1 MTIRAATRHSQGGRP
16 LPRMT
21 AGRGQG
27 RTPHGSRLLTR
38 TLIALIMGLL
48 LVGGGTP
55 TPTHA
60 TPPPN
65 TWTDAGAFT
74 PFSGVVF
81 QTATLL
87 PNGKVLVAGGCLFD
101 TGGCSSGMS
110 GMTEAELYDPQ
121 SGLWSQAPWMTV
133 PRVGHTA
140 TLLATGRVLITGG
153 CSIIVNNAC
162 PPLASTEL
170 YDPQTGTWTVG
181 VSLSVPRGGQTA
193 TLLPSGKVLIAGG
206 GGANNSYLSTAELYD
221 PQSGQWTATGSM
233 SQGRGGH
240 TATLLSSGRVLVAG
254 GTGMTG
260 TVTSAELYDP
270 QTGSWSATGSPLDAL
285 GGAPA
290 TLLHTG
296 RVLVVSALGA
306 ELYDPATGSWTR
318 TGRRPIPGTAGGST
332 ATLLANGQ
340 VLVAGG
346 GNAPVVPTAEIYD
359 PLSDLWAQTGSMTV
373 GRANA
378 VAVRL
383 MDGRVLVIGGCCVPN
398 LPFEPLTG
406 SEIYTPGPSPLAVL
420 STNLLLL
427 GNVRLYTPGI
437 TQTFSIVNVG
447 TLPLVV
453 SSVTVTGTNSADVT
467 TATPCL
473 GMPIAPQGRCSIGV
487 RLTPSTLGTISPYL
501 LITDNA
507 PGSPQSVG
515 TIGNGTYL
523 SVAPQPAHAG
533 AVITVTAGGFMPSPD
548 GPIYTGEPIS
558 VSLVN
563 QQSSYSL
570 GTHTTNFKG
579 AIIFQAT
586 LPITATGFYL
596 VQAVGQ
602 QSGIVARTV
611 LRVIP

>member
-1 MTIRAATRHSQGGRP
+1 MTIRAATRRSQGGRP
-16 LPRMT
+16 LPRMA

-38 TLIALIMGLL
+38 TLLALIMGLL
-48 LVGGGTP
+48 LVGGGGP

-60 TPPPN
+60 TPQPN
-65 TWTDAGAFT
+65 TWADAGAFT

-87 PNGKVLVAGGCLFD
+87 PNGTVLVAGGCPGLD
-101 TGGCSSGMS
+101 NGGCADGLSGVKD
-110 GMTEAELYDPQ
+110 AELYDPQ
-121 SGLWSQAPWMTV
+121 SGLWSQALRMTV
-133 PRVGHTA
+133 PRMAHTA
-140 TLLATGRVLITGG
+140 TLLATGRVLVTGG
-153 CSIIVNNAC
+153 CSPIVNHVC
-162 PPLASTEL
+162 TPLASTEL
-170 YDPQTGTWTVG
+170 YDPQTGIWTAG
-181 VSLSVPRGGQTA
+181 ASLSVPREAQTA
-193 TLLPSGKVLIAGG
+193 TLLSSGKVLIAGG
-206 GGANNSYLSTAELYD
+206 VSVNNSYLSTAELYD
-221 PQSGQWTATGSM
+221 SQSGQWTATGSM
-233 SQGRGGH
+233 GQARAGH
-240 TATLLSSGRVLVAG
+240 TATLLPSGQVLVTQ
-254 GTGMTG
+254 GTLTG
-260 TVTSAELYDP
+260 TVASAELYDP
-270 QTGSWSATGSPLDAL
+270 QTGSWSATGSTLDAL
-285 GGAPA
+285 GGATA

-296 RVLVVSALGA
+296 RVLVVSALSA

-318 TGRRPIPGTAGGST
+318 TRPMPVQQPGST
-332 ATLLANGQ
+332 ATLLADGQ

-346 GNAPVVPTAEIYD
+346 GNWPASSTAELYD
-359 PLSDLWAQTGSMTV
+359 PLSGMWAQTGSMIV

-378 VAVRL
+378 AAVRL
-383 MDGRVLVIGGCCVPN
+383 IDGRVLAIGGCCSFGPSQ
-398 LPFEPLTG
+398 PLDG
-406 SEIYTPGPSPLAVL
+406 SELYTPGPGPLAAL
-420 STNLLLL
+420 SDNQLFL

-437 TQTFSIVNVG
+437 TQTFSIVNLG

-473 GMPIAPQGRCSIGV
+473 GVPIAPRGRCSIGA
-487 RLTPSTLGTISPYL
+487 RLTPSTLGTRSPWL

-533 AVITVTAGGFMPSPD
+533 AVITVTAGGFQPSPD
-548 GPIYTGEPIS
+548 GSIYPGEAIS

-570 GTHTTNFKG
+570 GTHTTNVKG

-602 QSGIVARTV
+602 QSGIVARTA
-611 LRVIP
+611 LRVTP

>member
-1 MTIRAATRHSQGGRP
+1 MTTRAATRRSQAGRP
-16 LPRMT
+16 LPRMA

-38 TLIALIMGLL
+38 TLLALIMGLL
-48 LVGGGTP
+48 LVGGGGP

-65 TWTDAGAFT
+65 TWADAGVF
-74 PFSGVVF
+74 FSGVSF
-81 QTATLL
+81 PTATLL
-87 PNGKVLVAGGCLFD
+87 PNGTVLVAGGCGLLD
-101 TGGCSSGMS
+101 QNGGCASWGPVND
-110 GMTEAELYDPQ
+110 AEIYDPQ
-121 SGLWSQAPWMTV
+121 SGLWSQAASRMTV
-133 PRVGHTA
+133 RRLGHTA
-140 TLLATGRVLITGG
+140 TLLATGRVLVTGG
-153 CSIIVNNAC
+153 CNSSGSSVC
-162 PPLASTEL
+162 TSVASTEL
-170 YDPQTGTWTVG
+170 YDPQTGTWTAA
-181 VSLSVPRGGQTA
+181 VSLSVPRAGQTA
-193 TLLPSGKVLIAGG
+193 TLLPSGKVLIA

-233 SQGRGGH
+233 SQAREWH
-240 TATLLSSGRVLVAG
+240 TATLLPSGRVLVAG
-254 GTGMTG
+254 GFGMTG

-270 QTGSWSATGSPLDAL
+270 QTGSWSATGSPLDTL
-285 GGAPA
+285 GGATA

-296 RVLVVSALGA
+296 RVLFVSALSA

-318 TGRRPIPGTAGGST
+318 TPPTPPGGFGGST
-332 ATLLANGQ
+332 ATLLTDGQ

-346 GNAPVVPTAEIYD
+346 NSPASSTAELYD
-359 PLSDLWAQTGSMTV
+359 PLSGMWAQTGSMTV
-373 GRANA
+373 ARADA
-378 VAVRL
+378 AAVRL
-383 MDGRVLVIGGCCVPN
+383 TDGRVLVMGGCCSFGVPSN
-398 LPFEPLTG
+398 G
-406 SEIYTPGPSPLAVL
+406 SELYTPGPGPLAVL
-420 STNLLLL
+420 STNELFL

-437 TQTFSIVNVG
+437 TQTFSIVNLG

-473 GMPIAPQGRCSIGV
+473 GVPIAPQGRCSIGV
-487 RLTPSTLGTISPYL
+487 RLTPSTLGTRSPSL

-515 TIGNGTYL
+515 TIGDGTYL

-533 AVITVTAGGFMPSPD
+533 AVITVTAGGFQPSPD
-548 GPIYTGEPIS
+548 GSLYPGEAIS
-558 VSLVN
+558 VALVN

-570 GTHTTNFKG
+570 GTHTTNVKG

-611 LRVIP
+611 LRVTP